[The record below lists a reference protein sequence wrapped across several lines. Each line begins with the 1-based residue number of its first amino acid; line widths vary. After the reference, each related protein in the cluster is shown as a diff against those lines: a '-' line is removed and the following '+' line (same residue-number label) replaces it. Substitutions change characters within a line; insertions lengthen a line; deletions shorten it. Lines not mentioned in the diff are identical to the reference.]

1 MTEDVKTEGRTPWRF
16 GASVDDSKRIII
28 DARGDYVA
36 SVQIHQTPRAYGL
49 HDEARR
55 LQGAV
60 KILTA
65 VNERSALLR
74 VEEAL
79 RALLARIDE
88 LPATSQH
95 QIGSRLT
102 YIAREDLT
110 LLDEAR
116 HGK

>member
-74 VEEAL
+74 CEEAL
-79 RALLARIDE
+79 RDAESWLREQASGEQCGLLLEQANNLR
-88 LPATSQH
+88 A
-95 QIGSRLT
+95 
-102 YIAREDLT
+102 ALT
-110 LLDEAR
+110 LLDEER
-116 HGK
+116 K